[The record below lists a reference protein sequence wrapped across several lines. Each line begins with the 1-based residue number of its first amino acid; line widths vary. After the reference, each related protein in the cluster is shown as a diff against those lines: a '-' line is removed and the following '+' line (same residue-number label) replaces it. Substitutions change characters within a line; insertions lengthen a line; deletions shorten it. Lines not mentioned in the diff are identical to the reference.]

1 MARYR
6 YRTST
11 LVGPWRDSR
20 LKAECDA
27 VLAGQA
33 RFEGNGGRFVWN
45 VEGEIEVSEEHP
57 GGLRNGGSAA

>member
-20 LKAECDA
+20 LKAETDA
-27 VLAGQA
+27 VALRQA
-33 RFEGNGGRFVWN
+33 QFENGGRFAWL
-45 VEGEIEVSEEHP
+45 VEGEIEIEDLPEARALDS
-57 GGLRNGGSAA
+57 GD

>member
-20 LKAECDA
+20 LKAETDA
-27 VLAGQA
+27 VALGQA
-33 RFEGNGGRFVWN
+33 LFDGRDGKLVWK
-45 VEGEIEVSEEHP
+45 VEGEIEVSEDRPMRP
-57 GGLRNGGSAA
+57 GAARED

>member
-1 MARYR
+1 MDRYR

-27 VLAGQA
+27 VLVGQA
-33 RFEGNGGRFVWN
+33 RFENRGRRFVWN

>member
-27 VLAGQA
+27 VLVGQA
-33 RFEGNGGRFVWN
+33 RFEGKDGRFVWN
-45 VEGEIEVSEEHP
+45 VAGEIEVSEDFMA
-57 GGLRNGGSAA
+57 RNGGSAG